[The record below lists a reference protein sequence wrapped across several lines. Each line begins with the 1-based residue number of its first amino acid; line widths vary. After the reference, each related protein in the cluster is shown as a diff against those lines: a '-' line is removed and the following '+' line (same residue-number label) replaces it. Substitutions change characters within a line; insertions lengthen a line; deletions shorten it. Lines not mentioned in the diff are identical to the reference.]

1 MPQILKHPPA
11 PRIIQ
16 LRVDQPLPHAD
27 VIPNRPRKYRVP
39 RHRKLRTT
47 RRPHRDLVVVRLV
60 EDRCICRQRTR
71 PSRPRVEQRGRCI
84 AHDARPGVAGDVG
97 VGAAAVRA
105 AGVPVAAEIDV
116 AGAGDGVE
124 AEELEGVDVG
134 VEGRVGVP
142 GGEEAGAVGV
152 DEGDGGGEVWVVVD
166 DVGEVGHGFFA
177 FV

>member
-1 MPQILKHPPA
+1 MPQILKHPPT
-11 PRIIQ
+11 PRIVQ
-16 LRVDQPLPHAD
+16 LRVDQPLLHAD
-27 VIPNRPRKYRVP
+27 VIPNRPRQYRIP

-47 RRPHRDLVVVRLV
+47 RRPHRDLVVVRLI
-60 EDRCICRQRTR
+60 EDGRVSWQRTR
-71 PSRPRVEQRGRCI
+71 SARPRVEQRGGCI
-84 AHDARPGVAGDVG
+84 AHDAGPGIAGDVG

-142 GGEEAGAVGV
+142 GCEEAGAVGV
-152 DEGDGGGEVWVVVD
+152 DECDCGGEGWVVVD